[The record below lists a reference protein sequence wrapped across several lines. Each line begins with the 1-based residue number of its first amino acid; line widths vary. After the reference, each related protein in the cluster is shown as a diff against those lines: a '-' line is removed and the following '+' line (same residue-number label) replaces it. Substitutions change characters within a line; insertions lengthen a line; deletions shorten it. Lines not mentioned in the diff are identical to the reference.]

1 MDGWMDGWM
10 DGQTDRQ
17 INKRIDGEFRL
28 APNMFE
34 IISAIGEN
42 EQNEKWTKWKMNKM
56 ENEQTFPIHFLR

>member
-1 MDGWMDGWM
+1 MQVGCVSGSVDGWMDGWM

-42 EQNEKWTKWKMNKM
+42 EQNEK
-56 ENEQTFPIHFLR
+56 